1 VEIKQGKKKSL
12 KTFFILIIVWFITI
26 AVVIIS
32 PFVYDRYQATKFT
45 DTAVPYVKQIIPIVS
60 KWDPVAI
67 RELMVAEVSAT
78 ISDDKFAQ
86 TMVWFSKLGALQSMA
101 EPDFQAVDSGG
112 MTVIGMQTIVEY
124 EVDAKYGNGDALLN
138 IKLLERDGL
147 FELYSFN
154 LSSEVLLD

>member
-1 VEIKQGKKKSL
+1 MERKPETKKSL
-12 KTFFILIIVWFITI
+12 RTFFILIIVWLITI
-26 AVVIIS
+26 AVVIMS
-32 PFVYDRYQATKFT
+32 PLVYDRYQATKFT
-45 DTAVPYVKQIIPIVS
+45 DTALPYVIQIIPIVS
-60 KWDPVAI
+60 KWDSDTI
-67 RELMVAEVSAT
+67 RELMVPEVSAT
-78 ISDDKFAQ
+78 ISEDKFAQ
-86 TMVWFSKLGALQSMA
+86 TMVWFSKLGALQSMG

>member
-1 VEIKQGKKKSL
+1 VERKPETKKSL
-12 KTFFILIIVWFITI
+12 RTFFILIIVWLITI
-26 AVVIIS
+26 AVVIMS
-32 PFVYDRYQATKFT
+32 PLVYDRYQATKFT
-45 DTAVPYVKQIIPIVS
+45 DTALPYVIQIIPIVS
-60 KWDPVAI
+60 KWDPDTI
-67 RELMVAEVSAT
+67 RELMVPEVSAT
-78 ISDDKFAQ
+78 ISEDKFAQ
-86 TMVWFSKLGALQSMA
+86 TMVWFSKLGALQSMG
-101 EPDFQAVDSGG
+101 EPEFQAVDTGG